1 MSGTRFRHQPALPE
15 LPKGAERAIIEQFR
29 AVEQALD
36 VAQGVQRNATPV
48 MNTAS
53 YFAKPGEL
61 VLLEGRAGGTL
72 ITIPPGSSQN
82 IEQSIRVALVGG
94 VLSPG
99 VTIAIIGRK
108 GTING
113 SATLVMTTR
122 GIAELTSVGD
132 RGWVAMFTAT
142 GGGGG
147 GEDLAATLAI
157 GNVTGGTPIDF
168 SAGDELRFAGNPG
181 AAGEVAT
188 SQGPGLEPV
197 WAPAGGATPA
207 WSAVLGA
214 GNTSGANSPSINAGQ
229 RLDFATGGLAGG
241 DVRGATALAL
251 TATTGTLA
259 LAAAAGLL
267 TGTATLGLAFGTS
280 GGNIGFTATA
290 GAATMSGVSAN
301 LTSSAGLVTIAAG
314 GANILR
320 FRTNGVT
327 RLDIQGA
334 GAWDIGGSV
343 GAAGNVLTSNGPGT
357 PPTWTAPAAATVAMT
372 DATITLPYAG
382 AHSGTATVVDAAIGA
397 GSRVGIFWGSVLD
410 TDANSPEL
418 DDVTFTCT
426 PAAGSMSVRVSSDKA
441 PVGGPY
447 KIRYL
452 IG

>member
-1 MSGTRFRHQPALPE
+1 MTATRFRHQTALPE

-36 VAQGVQRNATPV
+36 KVQGVERNATAV
-48 MNTAS
+48 LNVAS
-53 YFAKPGEL
+53 YMAKPGEL

-72 ITIPPGSSQN
+72 ITIPPGSTQN

-108 GTING
+108 GTIDG
-113 SATLVMTTR
+113 AATFVMTER
-122 GIAELTSVGD
+122 MLVELTSVGE
-132 RGWVAMFTAT
+132 RGWAKTCCGA
-142 GGGGG
+142 GGGG

-197 WAPAGGATPA
+197 WAPAGGATPT

-214 GNTSGANSPSINAGQ
+214 GNSSGANSPSINAGQ

-241 DVRGATALAL
+241 DVRGAAGLAL
-251 TATTGTLA
+251 TSTAGTLA
-259 LAAAAGLL
+259 LAAAAGAL

-280 GGNIGFTATA
+280 GGNIGFTAAA
-290 GAATMSGVSAN
+290 GAATMSGVTAN
-301 LTSSAGLVTIAAG
+301 LTSTAGLVTITAG

-320 FRTNGVT
+320 FRTNAVT
-327 RLDIQGA
+327 RLDIQGS
-334 GAWDIGGSV
+334 GAWDVGGSV
-343 GAAGNVLTSNGPGT
+343 GAVGNVLTSNGPGT

-382 AHSGTATVVDAAIGA
+382 AHSDAVTVVDAAIGA

-426 PAAGSMSVRVSSDKA
+426 PAAGSMTVRVSSDKA

-447 KIRYL
+447 KVRYL